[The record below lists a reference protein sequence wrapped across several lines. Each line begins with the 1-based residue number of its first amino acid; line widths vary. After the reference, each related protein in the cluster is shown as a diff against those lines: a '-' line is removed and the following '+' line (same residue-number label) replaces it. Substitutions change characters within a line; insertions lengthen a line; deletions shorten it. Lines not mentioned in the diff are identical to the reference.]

1 MSEETNKPTDQTTTP
16 PPARAPRKRHLL
28 TVQQIEARV
37 SMLKAELTHMQATR
51 PAWWCRFAANEHAGK
66 ESDHMARIYE
76 CQRILGRDRK
86 DGGK

>member
-1 MSEETNKPTDQTTTP
+1 MTDQTTTP

-37 SMLKAELTHMQATR
+37 SMLKAALAHLQTTR
-51 PAWWCRFAANEHAGK
+51 PGWWCVFTANEHAAK
-66 ESDHMARIYE
+66 EGNVMARIYE

-86 DGGK
+86 DGAR